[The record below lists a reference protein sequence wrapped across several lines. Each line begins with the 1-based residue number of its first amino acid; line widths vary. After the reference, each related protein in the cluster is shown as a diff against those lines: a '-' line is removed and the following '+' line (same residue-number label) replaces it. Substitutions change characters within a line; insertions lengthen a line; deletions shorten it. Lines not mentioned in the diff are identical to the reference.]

1 MEICLSVFSVKNNAK
16 KRKEND
22 NKINVDN
29 NFPMFQSSNFINL
42 IRVEIIFNLWRK
54 TNPKIKCETDKQ
66 K

>member
-42 IRVEIIFNLWRK
+42 IRVEIIFNL
-54 TNPKIKCETDKQ
+54 
-66 K
+66 